1 MAIYYVNPAIGSNGN
16 SGTSED
22 TPFASFWAVE
32 NLKLQPGDSVLLAA
46 GSVFNDQLDLK
57 YSGTVNA
64 PITIGSYGVG
74 DAPVIHSPND
84 GIHSLYA
91 SNIVIENIKI
101 SDTGGAAIYGGSV
114 SNWTVRNV
122 EVDHTGLAGKS
133 GSVTFRTG
141 SNITIE
147 NSTINDVNGDGV
159 WIEKVNG
166 VNFLNNTV
174 TNAHGTAA
182 DAVQMNDSS
191 NIVISGNYLDQTG
204 AATPKG
210 VIALVRPVNALVE
223 DNAIIGGGF
232 GIGAQAGTNVA
243 IHDND
248 ISGYGGYSWSYAIG
262 LGDQGDTRDY
272 DISGNYIHD
281 GVWGVAV
288 SAAGTTTYVREDIDI
303 HNNVFDDLSQA
314 ALKVDRPASGSFHD
328 NVIASDVTPYSISP
342 AIIAA
347 NTFPV
352 SNNTTLDEA
361 QATLLASS
369 DSLAV
374 GDTTH
379 TDTAPA
385 LVATHDSLKISSDLD
400 AAHNGN
406 ILENDSSANGTL
418 LLRRFE
424 GEYVDKDGV
433 TLTGQYGTIH
443 VDSDGDYTYTA
454 DAAKLAGLSGDVSDT
469 FHYKIS
475 DGTSLHFDTDTLSI
489 SIHVDDLLT

>member
-1 MAIYYVNPAIGSNGN
+1 MTVYYVNSATGSNSN
-16 SGTSED
+16 AGTSEAS
-22 TPFASFWAVE
+22 PFATFWAVE

-57 YSGTVNA
+57 YSGTASA

-74 DAPVIHSPND
+74 DAPVIHSPGD

-101 SDTGGAAIYGGSV
+101 SDTSGAAIYGGYV
-114 SNWTVRNV
+114 SNWTINNV
-122 EVDHTGLAGKS
+122 EIDHTGLSKT

-147 NSTINDVNGDGV
+147 NSTINDVNGDGI
-159 WIEKVNG
+159 WIEKFNG
-166 VNFLNNTV
+166 VTLLNNTV
-174 TNAHGTAA
+174 TNAHGTTA
-182 DAVQMNDSS
+182 DAVQINDSS
-191 NIVISGNYLDQTG
+191 NILISGNSLDQTG
-204 AATPKG
+204 AVTPKG
-210 VIALVRPVNALVE
+210 VLTIVRAVDAVIE
-223 DNAIIGGGF
+223 DNTISGGGF
-232 GIGAQAGTNVA
+232 GISAQAGTNIA

-262 LGDQGDTRDY
+262 LGDQGNTSDY

-281 GVWGVAV
+281 GVWGVVV
-288 SAAGTTTYVREDIDI
+288 SSAGTTSYVREDIDI

-314 ALKVDRPASGSFHD
+314 ALKVDRPASGAFHD

-347 NTFPV
+347 NTFPA
-352 SNNTTLDEA
+352 SNNTTIEEADALLVSLDSHVA
-361 QATLLASS
+361 
-369 DSLAV
+369 
-374 GDTTH
+374 GDATH
-379 TDTAPA
+379 TDAAPII
-385 LVATHDSLKISSDLD
+385 VAVHDSLTISADTD
-400 AAHNGN
+400 GAHHGN
-406 ILENDSSANGTL
+406 LLENDSSANGIL

-424 GEYVDKDGV
+424 GEVVGKNGL

-443 VDSDGDYTYTA
+443 VDDHGDYSYTV
-454 DAAKLAGLSGDVSDT
+454 DATKLAGLSGDVSET

-475 DGTSLHFDTDTLSI
+475 DGAAHHFDTDTLSI
-489 SIHVDDLLT
+489 SIDVDGVLI

>member
-1 MAIYYVNPAIGSNGN
+1 MTIYYVNPAIGSNGN

-64 PITIGSYGVG
+64 PVTIGSYGVG
-74 DAPVIHSPND
+74 DAPVIHSPGD

-91 SNIVIENIKI
+91 SNIVIENLKI
-101 SDTGGAAIYGGSV
+101 SDTGGAAIYGGYV

-159 WIEKVNG
+159 WIEKING
-166 VNFLNNTV
+166 VNLLNNTI
-174 TNAHGTAA
+174 TNSHGTTA

-191 NIVISGNYLDQTG
+191 NILISGNYIDQTG
-204 AATPKG
+204 AASPKG
-210 VIALVRPVNALVE
+210 VLTLIRPVNAVVE
-223 DNAIIGGGF
+223 DNTLVGGGF
-232 GIGAQAGTNVA
+232 GVSAQAGTNVA

-262 LGDQGDTRDY
+262 LGDTGDTRDY

-288 SAAGTTTYVREDIDI
+288 SAAGTPTYVREDINI
-303 HNNVFDDLSQA
+303 YSNVFDDLSQA

-352 SNNTTLDEA
+352 SNNTTLEEA
-361 QATLLASS
+361 QAATLASY
-369 DSLAV
+369 SLAAS
-374 GDTTH
+374 DTTH
-379 TDTAPA
+379 AEAVPTI
-385 LVATHDSLKISSDLD
+385 VATHDSLKISSDID
-400 AAHNGN
+400 SAHHGN
-406 ILENDSSANGTL
+406 LLENDSSANGTV

-424 GEYVDKDGV
+424 GAIVDKNGL
-433 TLTGQYGTIH
+433 TLTGNYGTIH

-475 DGTSLHFDTDTLSI
+475 DGTAHHFDTDTLSI
-489 SIHVDDLLT
+489 SIHVDGLLG

>member
-1 MAIYYVNPAIGSNGN
+1 MTIYYVNPAIGSNGN

-22 TPFASFWAVE
+22 TPFSSFSAVE
-32 NLKLQPGDSVLLAA
+32 SLKLQPGDSVLLAA

-57 YSGTVNA
+57 YSGTVSA

-74 DAPVIHSPND
+74 DAPVIHSPGD

-101 SDTGGAAIYGGSV
+101 SDTGGAAIYGGYV

-159 WIEKVNG
+159 WIEKING

-210 VIALVRPVNALVE
+210 VIALVRPVNVLVE

-272 DISGNYIHD
+272 DISGNYIH
-281 GVWGVAV
+281 GAGAV
-288 SAAGTTTYVREDIDI
+288 R
-303 HNNVFDDLSQA
+303 H
-314 ALKVDRPASGSFHD
+314 RPE
-328 NVIASDVTPYSISP
+328 P
-342 AIIAA
+342 
-347 NTFPV
+347 
-352 SNNTTLDEA
+352 
-361 QATLLASS
+361 
-369 DSLAV
+369 
-374 GDTTH
+374 
-379 TDTAPA
+379 
-385 LVATHDSLKISSDLD
+385 
-400 AAHNGN
+400 
-406 ILENDSSANGTL
+406 
-418 LLRRFE
+418 
-424 GEYVDKDGV
+424 
-433 TLTGQYGTIH
+433 
-443 VDSDGDYTYTA
+443 
-454 DAAKLAGLSGDVSDT
+454 GL
-469 FHYKIS
+469 
-475 DGTSLHFDTDTLSI
+475 
-489 SIHVDDLLT
+489 

>member
-1 MAIYYVNPAIGSNGN
+1 MTVYYVNSATGANNN

-46 GSVFNDQLDLK
+46 GSVYNDQLDLK
-57 YSGTVNA
+57 YSGTVSA

-74 DAPVIHSPND
+74 DAPVIHSPGD

-122 EVDHTGLAGKS
+122 EVDHTGLAGKA

-147 NSTINDVNGDGV
+147 NSTINDVNGDGI
-159 WIEKVNG
+159 WIEKING
-166 VNFLNNTV
+166 VTLINNTV

-191 NIVISGNYLDQTG
+191 NILISGNVLDQTG
-204 AATPKG
+204 AISTKG
-210 VIALVRPVNALVE
+210 VLALIRPVNALIE
-223 DNAIIGGGF
+223 DNTLVGGGF
-232 GIGAQAGTNVA
+232 GVSAQAGTNIA

-288 SAAGTTTYVREDIDI
+288 SAAGTTSYIREDIDI

-314 ALKVDRPASGSFHD
+314 ALKVDRPASGAFHD

-361 QATLLASS
+361 QATLFAH
-369 DSLAV
+369 DSLTAA
-374 GDTTH
+374 DTTH
-379 TDTAPA
+379 VDAAPA
-385 LVATHDSLKISSDLD
+385 IVATHDSLKISADTD
-400 AAHNGN
+400 GAHHGN
-406 ILENDSSANGTL
+406 LLENDSSANGTL
-418 LLRRFE
+418 LLRRFG
-424 GEYVDKDGV
+424 GEVVGKDGL
-433 TLTGQYGTIH
+433 TLTGQYGSIH
-443 VDSDGDYTYTA
+443 VDDHGDYSYTL
-454 DAAKLAGLSGDVSDT
+454 DTTKLAGLSGNVSET
-469 FHYKIS
+469 FLYKIS
-475 DGTSLHFDTDTLSI
+475 DGVAHHFDTDTLSI
-489 SIHVDDLLT
+489 SIHVDGVLT

>member
-16 SGTSED
+16 NGTSVD
-22 TPFASFWAVE
+22 TPFASIWAVE

-57 YSGTVNA
+57 YSGTASA

-74 DAPVIHSPND
+74 DAPVIHSPGD

-91 SNIVIENIKI
+91 SNIVIENLKI
-101 SDTGGAAIYGGSV
+101 SETAGAAIYGGYV

-122 EVDHTGLAGKS
+122 EVENTGSSTKS

-147 NSTINDVNGDGV
+147 NSTITGVNGDGV

-210 VIALVRPVNALVE
+210 VIALIRPVNAVVE
-223 DNAIIGGGF
+223 DNTLIGGGF
-232 GIGAQAGTNVA
+232 GISAQAGTNIA

-262 LGDQGDTRDY
+262 LGDQGNTRDY

-288 SAAGTTTYVREDIDI
+288 SSAGTTSYVREGIEI
-303 HNNVFDDLSQA
+303 YGNVFDDLSQA

-352 SNNTTLDEA
+352 SNNTTLEEA
-361 QATLLASS
+361 QLAILDSHVAGDATHA
-369 DSLAV
+369 DA
-374 GDTTH
+374 TPTI
-379 TDTAPA
+379 
-385 LVATHDSLKISSDLD
+385 VATHDSLKISAD
-400 AAHNGN
+400 ADAHHGN
-406 ILENDSSANGTL
+406 LLENDSSANGIL
-418 LLRRFE
+418 LLRRFD
-424 GEYVDKDGV
+424 GELVNKNGL

-443 VDSDGDYTYTA
+443 VDDHGDYSYTV
-454 DAAKLAGLSGDVSDT
+454 DATKLAGLSGEVSET
-469 FHYKIS
+469 FYYKIS
-475 DGTSLHFDTDTLSI
+475 DGAAHHFDTDTLSI
-489 SIHVDDLLT
+489 SIHVDDLLS

>member
-1 MAIYYVNPAIGSNGN
+1 MTIYYVNSATGSNTN
-16 SGTSED
+16 AGTSED
-22 TPFASFWAVE
+22 APFASFWAVE

-46 GSVFNDQLDLK
+46 GTSYNDQLDLK
-57 YSGTVNA
+57 YSGTVDA

-74 DAPVIHSPND
+74 DAPVISSPND

-91 SNIVIENIKI
+91 SNIVIENLKI
-101 SDTGGAAIYGGSV
+101 SDTQGAAIYGGYV

-122 EVDHTGLAGKS
+122 EVDHTGLSKS
-133 GSVTFRTG
+133 GSITFRTG

-191 NIVISGNYLDQTG
+191 NIVISGNTLDQTG
-204 AATPKG
+204 AITTKG

-223 DNAIIGGGF
+223 DNTIIGGGF
-232 GIGAQAGTNVA
+232 SIGAQAGTNVT
-243 IHDND
+243 IHGND

-288 SAAGTTTYVREDIDI
+288 SAAGTTSYVREGIDI
-303 HNNVFDDLSQA
+303 YGNLFDDLTQA

-328 NVIASDVTPYSISP
+328 NFIASDVTPYSISP
-342 AIIAA
+342 SIIAA
-347 NTFPV
+347 GTFPV
-352 SNNTTLDEA
+352 SNNTTVETEA
-361 QATLLASS
+361 ALMSFDSQAATETSLSLMAADTSHTTQ
-369 DSLAV
+369 DSLTKMSADAD
-374 GDTTH
+374 GAH
-379 TDTAPA
+379 HGNAFG
-385 LVATHDSLKISSDLD
+385 HDGVSS
-400 AAHNGN
+400 
-406 ILENDSSANGTL
+406 ESL
-418 LLRRFE
+418 LLRRFGGEAFDKFGVLPGE
-424 GEYVDKDGV
+424 GHHFGATEV
-433 TLTGQYGTIH
+433 
-443 VDSDGDYTYTA
+443 A
-454 DAAKLAGLSGDVSDT
+454 DLFGAGENGNAAWHQEIAPEASHHADEQALNVAAQPDHPLV
-469 FHYKIS
+469 
-475 DGTSLHFDTDTLSI
+475 
-489 SIHVDDLLT
+489 

>member
-1 MAIYYVNPAIGSNGN
+1 MTVYYVNSATGANSNA
-16 SGTSED
+16 GTSED
-22 TPFASFWAVE
+22 APFASFWAVE
-32 NLKLQPGDSVLLAA
+32 NLKLQPGDTVLLAA
-46 GSVFNDQLDLK
+46 GSVYNDQLDLK
-57 YSGTVNA
+57 YSGTVSA
-64 PITIGSYGVG
+64 PITIGSYGIG
-74 DAPVIHSPND
+74 DAPVIHSPGD

-101 SDTGGAAIYGGSV
+101 SDTGGAAIYGGYV

-159 WIEKVNG
+159 WIEKING
-166 VNFLNNTV
+166 VTLLNNTV
-174 TNAHGTAA
+174 TNAHGTTA

-191 NIVISGNYLDQTG
+191 NILISGNVLDQTG
-204 AATPKG
+204 AISPKG
-210 VIALVRPVNALVE
+210 VLTLIRPVNAVIE
-223 DNAIIGGGF
+223 DNTLVGGGF
-232 GIGAQAGTNVA
+232 GVSAQAGTNIA

-248 ISGYGGYSWSYAIG
+248 ISGYGGYSWSYAVG

-281 GVWGVAV
+281 GVWGVVV
-288 SAAGTTTYVREDIDI
+288 SSAGTTSYVREDIDI

-314 ALKVDRPASGSFHD
+314 ALKVDRPASGAFHD

-361 QATLLASS
+361 DALFVSL
-369 DSLAV
+369 DSHAA
-374 GDTTH
+374 GDTAH
-379 TDTAPA
+379 ADTVPTI
-385 LVATHDSLKISSDLD
+385 VAAHDSLKISADMD
-400 AAHNGN
+400 AAHHGN
-406 ILENDSSANGTL
+406 LLENDSSANGIL
-418 LLRRFE
+418 LLRRFD
-424 GEYVDKDGV
+424 GEVVGKNGL
-433 TLTGQYGTIH
+433 TLTGQYGSIH
-443 VDSDGDYTYTA
+443 VDDHGDYSYTL
-454 DAAKLAGLSGDVSDT
+454 DAAKLAGLSGDVSET
-469 FHYKIS
+469 FYYKIS
-475 DGTSLHFDTDTLSI
+475 DGAAHHFDTDTLSI
-489 SIHVDDLLT
+489 SIDVDGVLT